1 MFLLYITMPITK
13 KKTAPKRK
21 MVQRKRWSRR
31 PQQSL
36 VNRALHPLP
45 QRYITKMKY
54 SEVITTGAIS
64 GAYAMNLNSIYDPNR
79 TGVGHQPYAFDTL
92 ASLYNRYRVIACGY
106 RLSVSP
112 TTNIPITLTAIPANQ
127 VLTTSTA
134 SEIRENP
141 RAKYVVQNVGANVMV
156 LSGKSYIPSLVGRSK
171 AQYMADD
178 RYQAPVTSDPQ
189 EEAILNIATFNPS
202 NDLALASTPVQVV
215 MEYTVEFFD
224 IKSLGQS

>member
-1 MFLLYITMPITK
+1 MPLQK
-13 KKTAPKRK
+13 KKYAPKRK
-21 MVQRKRWSRR
+21 MIQRKRRVAR
-31 PQQSL
+31 PTGL
-36 VNRALHPLP
+36 VNKALHPLP

-54 SEVITTGAIS
+54 SEVISTDSVT

-92 ASLYNRYRVIACGY
+92 ASLYNRYRVISCGY

-112 TTNIPITLTAIPANQ
+112 TGGVPITLTAIPANQ

-156 LSGKSYIPSLVGRSK
+156 LSGKSYIPSLVGRTK

-178 RYQAPVTSDPQ
+178 RYQALTTANPN

-202 NDLALASTPVQVV
+202 NDISLVSTPVQVV
-215 MEYTVEFFD
+215 MEYLVEFFD
-224 IKSLGQS
+224 VKSLGQS